1 MRTTLI
7 RLPFLL
13 LLGSLAYVAIEP
25 LVPAKWFYSGF
36 VWIPIL
42 TGSITLIILNGLH
55 TRIKEAKSYVRFF
68 MGATSAKL
76 FLYTLIITVMGFVNP
91 SDVIGVALCF
101 LFFYLIT
108 TAYET
113 LSAFSAVTGKAS
125 STEPKP

>member
-1 MRTTLI
+1 M
-7 RLPFLL
+7 
-13 LLGSLAYVAIEP
+13 AYVAIEP

-113 LSAFSAVTGKAS
+113 LSAFSAVTGKVS